1 MPKILSLPNKPV
13 RYINALMAKRA
24 YTGKKYC
31 SIPGYWAWCAAWQF
45 ILWGKNVDKIILEIK
60 DQIYETIIL
69 CQEYLKNLNW
79 STVLLILA
87 LLFVFFLRKWE
98 LKKSFSFVL
107 VILLLFI
114 LLVRIEAFLVF
125 SLDIEGSNITVGIG
139 RTIFLI
145 IAAVVL
151 IYHAVIKD

>member
-1 MPKILSLPNKPV
+1 M
-13 RYINALMAKRA
+13 
-24 YTGKKYC
+24 
-31 SIPGYWAWCAAWQF
+31 
-45 ILWGKNVDKIILEIK
+45 DKIILEIK

>member
-1 MPKILSLPNKPV
+1 M
-13 RYINALMAKRA
+13 
-24 YTGKKYC
+24 T
-31 SIPGYWAWCAAWQF
+31 
-45 ILWGKNVDKIILEIK
+45 KIILEIK
-60 DQIYETIIL
+60 NQVYETLVL
-69 CQEYLKNLNW
+69 CQDYLKNLNW
-79 STVLLILA
+79 STILLVLA

-98 LKKSFSFVL
+98 LRKIFSFLL

-125 SLDIEGSNITVGIG
+125 TFGAEGSNMIVGIG

-151 IYHAVIKD
+151 IYHAAIKE

>member
-1 MPKILSLPNKPV
+1 MTN
-13 RYINALMAKRA
+13 
-24 YTGKKYC
+24 
-31 SIPGYWAWCAAWQF
+31 
-45 ILWGKNVDKIILEIK
+45 IILEIK
-60 DQIYETIIL
+60 DQIYETIVL
-69 CQEYLKNLNW
+69 CQDYLKNLNW
-79 STVLLILA
+79 TTVLMVLA

-98 LKKSFSFVL
+98 LKKTFSFIL

-125 SLDIEGSNITVGIG
+125 TFGAEGSNITVGIG

-151 IYHAVIKD
+151 IYHAAIKE